1 MLLYFFVRHNFGNKS
16 LMIETYK
23 VRLEILK
30 AKIENKPPLV
40 IQKLHLSDYTN
51 ISGSEDQVYSSYSPG
66 KSFSFK
72 WSYNI
77 F

>member
-1 MLLYFFVRHNFGNKS
+1 
-16 LMIETYK
+16 MIETYK

-51 ISGSEDQVYSSYSPG
+51 ISGSDTLSYGLYPSA
-66 KSFSFK
+66 SII
-72 WSYNI
+72 YNI
-77 F
+77 DKKSNLIGAIFRTTARP

>member
-1 MLLYFFVRHNFGNKS
+1 
-16 LMIETYK
+16 MIEIYK

-51 ISGSEDQVYSSYSPG
+51 ISGSDTLSYGLYLLPV
-66 KSFSFK
+66 
-72 WSYNI
+72 
-77 F
+77 